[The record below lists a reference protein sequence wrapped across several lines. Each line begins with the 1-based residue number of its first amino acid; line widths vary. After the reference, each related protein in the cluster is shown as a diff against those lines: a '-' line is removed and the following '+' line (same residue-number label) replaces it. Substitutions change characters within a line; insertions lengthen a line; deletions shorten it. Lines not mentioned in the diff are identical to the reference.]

1 MQQKPSFKRDIERE
15 ELKGFGKLPTKENP
29 RPAHNVKTGIFYGR
43 GRSLPMLAAEV
54 ARGKWVLI
62 RLTGAN
68 PEHARCIGVGVNV
81 LA

>member
-1 MQQKPSFKRDIERE
+1 
-15 ELKGFGKLPTKENP
+15 
-29 RPAHNVKTGIFYGR
+29 
-43 GRSLPMLAAEV
+43 MLAAEV

-62 RLTGAN
+62 RLTDAN